1 MEHNAIVNPRI
12 EDYCTLMSTPPS
24 TYCEAIYHHTMKTRG
39 DSQMLIGPLQ
49 AGFLGFL
56 IAATGARRVLEIG
69 CFTGYSALAMAERL
83 PEDGEVITI
92 DYDEK
97 VAVVAREFWTK
108 SPHGGRISLI
118 VGTALEVLK
127 GLRGPFDFVFIDAD
141 KENYIA
147 YLEMVLPMLSEQGII
162 IADNSL
168 WYGRVVDADTADP
181 DALAMRA
188 FNEYIRQRDDLESI
202 LLPVRDGIT
211 LIRLLK

>member
-1 MEHNAIVNPRI
+1 MDHNAIVRPEI
-12 EDYCTLMSTPPS
+12 EDYCALMSAAPS
-24 TYCEAIYHHTMKTRG
+24 AHCEAIHRHTTETME

-69 CFTGYSALAMAERL
+69 CYTGYSALAMAERL
-83 PEDGEVITI
+83 PEGGEVITI
-92 DYDEK
+92 DHDEK
-97 VAVVAREFWTK
+97 VAAVARAFWAK

-118 VGTALEVLK
+118 VGRALEVLK
-127 GLRGPFDFVFIDAD
+127 GLRGPFDVVFIDAD
-141 KENYIA
+141 KENYVP

-168 WYGRVVDADTADP
+168 WYGRVIDPGTDDP

-188 FNEYIRQRDDLESI
+188 FNAHVRDREDLEAV
-202 LLPVRDGIT
+202 LLPLRDGVT
-211 LIRLLK
+211 LIRALK